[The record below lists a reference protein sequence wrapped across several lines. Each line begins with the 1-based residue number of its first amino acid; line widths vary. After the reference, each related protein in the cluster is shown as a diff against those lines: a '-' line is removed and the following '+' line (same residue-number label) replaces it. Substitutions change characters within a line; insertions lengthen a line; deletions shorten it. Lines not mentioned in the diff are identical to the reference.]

1 MNVKL
6 LICDDEKI
14 IREGLASLDW
24 NTRGIEV
31 VGTAKNGEVAF
42 ELFQKMLPDIVISDI
57 KMPTK
62 DGIWLSE
69 QIHKISPNTKIIFLT
84 GYNDFEYAQSAINNG
99 VCQYLLKPIDEFELY
114 KIVDKLTK
122 EIHLE
127 QQKAEKEI
135 ARINKLRSNHYE
147 YYTERGWETPSNY
160 DICVNSD
167 SIGIDNVVD
176 LICSIVEKSKE
187 LAIK

>member
-135 ARINKLRSNHYE
+135 ARIDKLRGNHYK
-147 YYTERGWETPSNY
+147 YYTNKDWKDISNY

-167 SIGIDNVVD
+167 ALG
-176 LICSIVEKSKE
+176 VEKTADIICEMVKE
-187 LAIK
+187 KIEVK

>member
-1 MNVKL
+1 
-6 LICDDEKI
+6 
-14 IREGLASLDW
+14 
-24 NTRGIEV
+24 
-31 VGTAKNGEVAF
+31 
-42 ELFQKMLPDIVISDI
+42 MLPDIVISDI

-127 QQKAEKEI
+127 QQKAANKYEV
-135 ARINKLRSNHYE
+135 RITKKGNKVYCFRKMF
-147 YYTERGWETPSNY
+147 
-160 DICVNSD
+160 D
-167 SIGIDNVVD
+167 
-176 LICSIVEKSKE
+176 
-187 LAIK
+187 

>member
-69 QIHKISPNTKIIFLT
+69 QIHKISPIQKLYFLQDTMILNMHKVLLITAYVNIF
-84 GYNDFEYAQSAINNG
+84 
-99 VCQYLLKPIDEFELY
+99 
-114 KIVDKLTK
+114 
-122 EIHLE
+122 
-127 QQKAEKEI
+127 
-135 ARINKLRSNHYE
+135 
-147 YYTERGWETPSNY
+147 
-160 DICVNSD
+160 
-167 SIGIDNVVD
+167 
-176 LICSIVEKSKE
+176 
-187 LAIK
+187 

>member
-42 ELFQKMLPDIVISDI
+42 ELFSENASRYCYIRY

-69 QIHKISPNTKIIFLT
+69 QIHKISP
-84 GYNDFEYAQSAINNG
+84 
-99 VCQYLLKPIDEFELY
+99 
-114 KIVDKLTK
+114 
-122 EIHLE
+122 
-127 QQKAEKEI
+127 
-135 ARINKLRSNHYE
+135 
-147 YYTERGWETPSNY
+147 
-160 DICVNSD
+160 
-167 SIGIDNVVD
+167 
-176 LICSIVEKSKE
+176 
-187 LAIK
+187 

>member
-31 VGTAKNGEVAF
+31 VGTAKMVRVAF

-62 DGIWLSE
+62 KTAYGFPE

-84 GYNDFEYAQSAINNG
+84 GYNDFEYAK
-99 VCQYLLKPIDEFELY
+99 CY
-114 KIVDKLTK
+114 
-122 EIHLE
+122 
-127 QQKAEKEI
+127 
-135 ARINKLRSNHYE
+135 
-147 YYTERGWETPSNY
+147 
-160 DICVNSD
+160 
-167 SIGIDNVVD
+167 
-176 LICSIVEKSKE
+176 
-187 LAIK
+187 

>member
-1 MNVKL
+1 
-6 LICDDEKI
+6 
-14 IREGLASLDW
+14 
-24 NTRGIEV
+24 
-31 VGTAKNGEVAF
+31 
-42 ELFQKMLPDIVISDI
+42 MLPDIVISDI

-135 ARINKLRSNHYE
+135 ELRKTLRNSRYFLLNYLFNRAQYGILDFELFEISKKLRQ
-147 YYTERGWETPSNY
+147 
-160 DICVNSD
+160 
-167 SIGIDNVVD
+167 
-176 LICSIVEKSKE
+176 
-187 LAIK
+187 

>member
-57 KMPTK
+57 KMPIVIPTVDVQNSK
-62 DGIWLSE
+62 KYIITNNKGR
-69 QIHKISPNTKIIFLT
+69 KIT
-84 GYNDFEYAQSAINNG
+84 ENN
-99 VCQYLLKPIDEFELY
+99 
-114 KIVDKLTK
+114 
-122 EIHLE
+122 
-127 QQKAEKEI
+127 
-135 ARINKLRSNHYE
+135 
-147 YYTERGWETPSNY
+147 
-160 DICVNSD
+160 
-167 SIGIDNVVD
+167 
-176 LICSIVEKSKE
+176 
-187 LAIK
+187 

>member
-62 DGIWLSE
+62 DGFQNKFIKFHLI
-69 QIHKISPNTKIIFLT
+69 QKLYFLQDTMILNMHKVLLITAYVNIF
-84 GYNDFEYAQSAINNG
+84 
-99 VCQYLLKPIDEFELY
+99 
-114 KIVDKLTK
+114 
-122 EIHLE
+122 
-127 QQKAEKEI
+127 
-135 ARINKLRSNHYE
+135 
-147 YYTERGWETPSNY
+147 
-160 DICVNSD
+160 
-167 SIGIDNVVD
+167 
-176 LICSIVEKSKE
+176 
-187 LAIK
+187 

>member
-114 KIVDKLTK
+114 EIVDKLTK

-135 ARINKLRSNHYE
+135 ELRKTVPFGSV
-147 YYTERGWETPSNY
+147 TT
-160 DICVNSD
+160 
-167 SIGIDNVVD
+167 
-176 LICSIVEKSKE
+176 
-187 LAIK
+187 